1 MDPILSMIDTPVS
14 SLSPNEVDDLITG
27 SKLALA
33 PADADIKD
41 AKRRIAAA
49 KPRKP
54 KKGANEEAFDSG
66 SSVSGEDEGYPER
79 LWPKTELL
87 TFFLSVPFGPLD
99 KLGQRGRMELPKFC
113 QGTPNRIVMRFD
125 RLHGI
130 NCREPRSSGFMTAD
144 RCAGSNPRY
153 ILSSKMLDHFGS
165 KSKKHLVT
173 TFEFSKAIGKNL
185 AAKHGYELDA
195 GQVALLYPELEGRD
209 SRNSSP
215 WAFPTWWD
223 PCEGPSARCLAR
235 HFRLP
240 ACLMSFELFRPVA
253 NQFSCYPVTG
263 SFSRSALKLSREQC
277 HWRADADGGARYCPG
292 DAVPVLVGTA
302 IRPLVRTVKRNK
314 EGLGLIGCSLFGSQ
328 RGTQHEQ
335 NMLRDGPGR
344 PGEPATTSAPRPEDL
359 FDDKVVVDALQGKSE
374 QNRKEYVLKI
384 QAKVSE
390 ALQGANTKRDVMQ
403 LLACLKTY
411 CFHCSAGGNTAA
423 TALKN
428 GLTALGAVAIGL
440 DSNVKDYLD
449 EMMSLLLG
457 DSNGPGPFLA
467 EPTQYEPTSD
477 HRVRYLACE
486 ALFNIAKVAHEEL
499 MPYLARIFDGLSR
512 LAGDVV
518 PDVRH
523 AAQVLDRLLKDIT
536 SQHQDRL
543 CVATFVDE
551 LAKRLKYKNPM
562 IRQLCLGWTSLVLTM
577 ENVDLE
583 SFIPRFLEGIFEVM
597 ETHDHSR
604 DSRQNADHLL
614 DKCLEKVKQLK
625 PPEKLR
631 RVIFLTAQQLAGS
644 CKNGD
649 KVVRVCSLCWL
660 YEYLILTPNW
670 KKNKRGEI
678 EVEANEAEEKEWRNG
693 WSKNLPFV
701 IDGVYECLKDTEH
714 EVTQMAVDLNN
725 CLLAMSEKLD
735 CLPVDELVS
744 TVCAQLT
751 PPIAPDGRPK
761 REQEQRNVTIQTIA
775 CFQWICL
782 LLTNSPQKMLE
793 KKTMKELFTPVFNS
807 LTSTDDEV
815 VIAALRILAK
825 IMEAHPPEALS
836 IADLAPEPE
845 LDSGLSPKEAAAGDL
860 FTDMVQRLLTNF
872 ANQPELLERRGRL
885 MIRHLC
891 KNLDCRRLYITVAC
905 TIKEEEDK
913 AFAQKLV
920 QTFNWILLTAA
931 ETRGLRE
938 ELLEESQ
945 SSERLKRL
953 AGEESSGSQNTT
965 TPLFL
970 ELLEPWFHNPA
981 SALAL
986 CLWSQQYVLAS
997 ELTGR
1002 FAAFEPTLDFL
1013 QQLDQLVLLIESPI
1027 FSRLRLR
1034 LLEPKRHPELLK
1046 CLLGLAMLLPQAGA
1060 FQALRER
1067 MHLVQSSLL
1076 LEAREESSPPS
1087 RGDWW
1092 ASESKRDPELAG
1104 LMEKF
1109 DQISG

>member
-1 MDPILSMIDTPVS
+1 
-14 SLSPNEVDDLITG
+14 
-27 SKLALA
+27 
-33 PADADIKD
+33 
-41 AKRRIAAA
+41 
-49 KPRKP
+49 
-54 KKGANEEAFDSG
+54 
-66 SSVSGEDEGYPER
+66 
-79 LWPKTELL
+79 
-87 TFFLSVPFGPLD
+87 
-99 KLGQRGRMELPKFC
+99 
-113 QGTPNRIVMRFD
+113 
-125 RLHGI
+125 
-130 NCREPRSSGFMTAD
+130 
-144 RCAGSNPRY
+144 
-153 ILSSKMLDHFGS
+153 
-165 KSKKHLVT
+165 
-173 TFEFSKAIGKNL
+173 
-185 AAKHGYELDA
+185 
-195 GQVALLYPELEGRD
+195 
-209 SRNSSP
+209 
-215 WAFPTWWD
+215 
-223 PCEGPSARCLAR
+223 
-235 HFRLP
+235 
-240 ACLMSFELFRPVA
+240 
-253 NQFSCYPVTG
+253 
-263 SFSRSALKLSREQC
+263 
-277 HWRADADGGARYCPG
+277 
-292 DAVPVLVGTA
+292 
-302 IRPLVRTVKRNK
+302 
-314 EGLGLIGCSLFGSQ
+314 
-328 RGTQHEQ
+328 
-335 NMLRDGPGR
+335 
-344 PGEPATTSAPRPEDL
+344 
-359 FDDKVVVDALQGKSE
+359 
-374 QNRKEYVLKI
+374 
-384 QAKVSE
+384 
-390 ALQGANTKRDVMQ
+390 
-403 LLACLKTY
+403 
-411 CFHCSAGGNTAA
+411 
-423 TALKN
+423 
-428 GLTALGAVAIGL
+428 
-440 DSNVKDYLD
+440 
-449 EMMSLLLG
+449 MMSLLLG

-714 EVTQMAVDLNN
+714 ED
-725 CLLAMSEKLD
+725 CLESWGLPKD

-761 REQEQRNVTIQTIA
+761 REQEQRNVTIQ
-775 CFQWICL
+775 L
-782 LLTNSPQKMLE
+782 HGMLE

-845 LDSGLSPKEAAAGDL
+845 LDSGLSPKETLGE
-860 FTDMVQRLLTNF
+860 V
-872 ANQPELLERRGRL
+872 
-885 MIRHLC
+885 
-891 KNLDCRRLYITVAC
+891 
-905 TIKEEEDK
+905 
-913 AFAQKLV
+913 
-920 QTFNWILLTAA
+920 
-931 ETRGLRE
+931 RE
-938 ELLEESQ
+938 
-945 SSERLKRL
+945 K
-953 AGEESSGSQNTT
+953 GG
-965 TPLFL
+965 
-970 ELLEPWFHNPA
+970 
-981 SALAL
+981 
-986 CLWSQQYVLAS
+986 
-997 ELTGR
+997 
-1002 FAAFEPTLDFL
+1002 
-1013 QQLDQLVLLIESPI
+1013 
-1027 FSRLRLR
+1027 
-1034 LLEPKRHPELLK
+1034 
-1046 CLLGLAMLLPQAGA
+1046 
-1060 FQALRER
+1060 
-1067 MHLVQSSLL
+1067 
-1076 LEAREESSPPS
+1076 
-1087 RGDWW
+1087 
-1092 ASESKRDPELAG
+1092 
-1104 LMEKF
+1104 
-1109 DQISG
+1109 